1 MGSCKSI
8 YNQPKHTKKTNKSIM
23 SVVVILGGT
32 IKADKVAE
40 FKAYCAEAI
49 PKAKAQAGCEW
60 VKVLVDTENP
70 ASVAIF
76 QNWTDQ
82 AAQQAY
88 ADAAKA
94 EGKLAA
100 VVGSCLEAGSFKK
113 RVFKPYSA

>member
-1 MGSCKSI
+1 MGVA
-8 YNQPKHTKKTNKSIM
+8 NQFTTNQNTLNM

-32 IKADKVAE
+32 IKADQVAA

-70 ASVAIF
+70 AMVAIF
-76 QNWTDQ
+76 QSWNDE
-82 AAQQAY
+82 AAQQKY
-88 ADAAKA
+88 AEAAKA
-94 EGKLAA
+94 DGKLAG
-100 VVGSCLEAGSFKK
+100 VVASMLEPGSFKK

>member
-1 MGSCKSI
+1 MGSFHLELILS
-8 YNQPKHTKKTNKSIM
+8 KHIFSHFTM

-32 IKADKVAE
+32 IKADKVAD
-40 FKAYCAEAI
+40 FKAYCADAI

-76 QNWTDQ
+76 QNWTDE
-82 AAQQAY
+82 AAQQKY
-88 ADAAKA
+88 AEAAKA
-94 EGKLAA
+94 EGKLAE
-100 VVGSCLEAGSFKK
+100 VVSTMLEAGSFKK

>member
-1 MGSCKSI
+1 MGVFILNSNSRNTFI
-8 YNQPKHTKKTNKSIM
+8 LTNFTM

-32 IKADKVAE
+32 IKADKVAD

-76 QNWTDQ
+76 QNWTDE

-88 ADAAKA
+88 AEGVKA
-94 EGKLAA
+94 EGKLAN
-100 VVGSCLEAGSFKK
+100 VVATMLEAGSFKK
-113 RVFKPYSA
+113 RVFKPYSN

>member
-1 MGSCKSI
+1 MGSFHLELILSEHI
-8 YNQPKHTKKTNKSIM
+8 FSHFTM

-32 IKADKVAE
+32 IKADKVAD
-40 FKAYCAEAI
+40 FKAYCADAI

-76 QNWTDQ
+76 QSWKDP

-88 ADAAKA
+88 AEAAKA
-94 EGKLAA
+94 EGKLAN
-100 VVGSCLEAGSFKK
+100 VVATMLEAGSFKR
-113 RVFKPYSA
+113 RVFTPYSE

>member
-1 MGSCKSI
+1 MGVFILNSNSRNTFI
-8 YNQPKHTKKTNKSIM
+8 FTNFTM

-32 IKADKVAE
+32 IKADKVAD
-40 FKAYCAEAI
+40 FKAYCADAI

-76 QNWTDQ
+76 QNWTDE
-82 AAQQAY
+82 
-88 ADAAKA
+88 AAKA
-94 EGKLAA
+94 EGKLAE
-100 VVGSCLEAGSFKK
+100 VVSTMLEAGSFKK